1 MNFNMEDYLFTYENY
16 RKSQLFSS
24 VVAGILFTILI
35 NVSIIIRFIM
45 LNDFLGVMYILMGIF
60 FVNALGMFIGNVAKN
75 STAFEII
82 YTILWYVGMLN
93 GLTSL
98 DFLGLTKTA
107 VSAHIPIMFFAVG
120 IVILI
125 DSIIIKNIRI
135 NTSQN

>member
-1 MNFNMEDYLFTYENY
+1 MEVYFGKENICTLDS
-16 RKSQLFSS
+16 KGELL
-24 VVAGILFTILI
+24 VT
-35 NVSIIIRFIM
+35 
-45 LNDFLGVMYILMGIF
+45 
-60 FVNALGMFIGNVAKN
+60 KN
-75 STAFEII
+75 STAFEIT

-125 DSIIIKNIRI
+125 ASIIIKNNRI